1 MLTSRACHSI
11 ILLAEAVVRLG
22 RLQGVE
28 GGQLAK
34 ASVCY
39 RIVCVRCEL
48 IEPNLNH
55 TNG

>member
-39 RIVCVRCEL
+39 RIVSVRCEL

>member
-28 GGQLAK
+28 GGHIAK
-34 ASVCY
+34 AVLDTEWF
-39 RIVCVRCEL
+39 VCVVS
-48 IEPNLNH
+48 
-55 TNG
+55 